1 MADDL
6 IIDLSNYKDRLGS
19 RVDPGPYRVVVE
31 DAESAES
38 AAKNPMVNLWFRI
51 VGGEFDGQ
59 TITDRLVLTEKS
71 LFRVVGFMQ
80 AINLP
85 TPKKRLKVNIRQFV
99 GKTLDV
105 DVDDGDPYNGR
116 IRSEVRGYKKV
127 AGANKVADD
136 GEDIFDT
143 FSAPP
148 ADENTS
154 AHVEDLPEATP
165 APAPVAAAVRDTTP
179 SAVERALAEA
189 EDDSVDLGSIS
200 LD

>member
-116 IRSEVRGYKKV
+116 IRSEIRGYKKV

-136 GEDIFDT
+136 AEDIFDT

-154 AHVEDLPEATP
+154 ALIEDLPEPTA
-165 APAPVAAAVRDTTP
+165 APELKAAVRNDEP
-179 SAVERALAEA
+179 SAVELALAAA
-189 EDDSVDLGSIS
+189 EDDSVDLSSIS